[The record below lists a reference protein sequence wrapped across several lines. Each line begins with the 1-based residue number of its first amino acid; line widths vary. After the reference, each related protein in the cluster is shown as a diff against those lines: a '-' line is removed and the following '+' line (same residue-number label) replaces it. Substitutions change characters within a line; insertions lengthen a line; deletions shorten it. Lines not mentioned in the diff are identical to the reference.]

1 MKKNYERIV
10 LLLLSALLSVGFLA
24 GCNDADNGDDGYLLK
39 KEDISVNQPDGGF
52 KALAFGPA
60 ARSHPSG
67 RYCSAPYNHAPT
79 SFQRPAASY

>member
-39 KEDISVNQPDGGF
+39 KEDISVNQPEGD
-52 KALAFGPA
+52 L
-60 ARSHPSG
+60 RLWSTSLSG
-67 RYCSAPYNHAPT
+67 SK
-79 SFQRPAASY
+79 